1 MPDAAKQDTQRDRK
15 PVPDQVTLRG
25 GAALLKQ
32 AAEALA
38 GKPLRA
44 GVRGYVIPADS
55 EAYTEAIDN
64 GAILTLHKAGFV
76 ICSPGTKDPA
86 MAQGEFG
93 LAFPG
98 AELNDV
104 IQAILAGT

>member
-25 GAALLKQ
+25 DAALLKQ

-44 GVRGYVIPADS
+44 GVRGYVIPADVD
-55 EAYTEAIDN
+55 ACTEAIDN
-64 GAILTLHKAGFV
+64 GAITALHNAGFT
-76 ICSPGTKDPA
+76 ICDPA
-86 MAQGEFG
+86 TPNPALAPGEFE
-93 LAFPG
+93 LAIPG
-98 AELNDV
+98 AELNEV
-104 IQAILAGT
+104 VEAIRAG

>member
-25 GAALLKQ
+25 DAALLKQ

-44 GVRGYVIPADS
+44 GVRGYVIPADA
-55 EAYTEAIDN
+55 EACTEAIDN
-64 GAILTLHKAGFV
+64 GAISALHQAGFT
-76 ICSPGTKDPA
+76 ICDPA
-86 MAQGEFG
+86 TPKPALAQGEFE
-93 LAFPG
+93 LAIPG
-98 AELNDV
+98 AELNEV
-104 IQAILAGT
+104 VEAIRAG